1 VSPSLD
7 PYALI
12 GTEFRNQ
19 YLVEGFAGA
28 GRFSAVYRA
37 TDGVTERKVSLRLL
51 NVKPTLAPN
60 RRARVIER
68 LRVLTRPASEV
79 ASACPA
85 FADVLDVIPF
95 IASRGAAR
103 GRWMPAVVQT
113 WLEGETLEN
122 VLARERAPRMPIAQ
136 AIDLLAPVADALGYA
151 HARGV
156 VHGGLSPR
164 TLFVRAVP
172 ELVPTGVREQWSAVA
187 IGRHR
192 DSTPALSPFE
202 SIVDLGLAQ
211 ALARTQDEERPFAEP
226 PFGALH
232 FFAPTYRSPEHHHG
246 DAAALVPASD
256 VFALALIVAE
266 LLSGAAPASEDDEP
280 VSVSGL
286 GPLAAS
292 PFAARSHALGYVEA
306 VFARALAPRASD
318 RFASVAAF
326 WEALR
331 TAARMTALRPSARSA
346 RPPSLP
352 GSERPY
358 EPTSKRGS
366 PPLAPSRPH

>member
-1 VSPSLD
+1 VSSSLD

-37 TDGVTERKVSLRLL
+37 TDRVTERKVSLRLL
-51 NVKPTLAPN
+51 NVKPTLAPG
-60 RRARVIER
+60 RRANVIER
-68 LRVLTRPASEV
+68 LRTLTRPASEV

-85 FADVLDVIPF
+85 FADVLDVLPF
-95 IASRGAAR
+95 IPSRGAAR

-113 WLEGETLEN
+113 WLEGETLESL
-122 VLARERAPRMPIAQ
+122 LAREQSPRIPIAR
-136 AIDLLAPVADALGYA
+136 AIDLLTPVADALGYA

-156 VHGGLSPR
+156 VHGSLSPR
-164 TLFVRAVP
+164 TLFVREVP
-172 ELVPTGVREQWSAVA
+172 ELVPTGAGERWSAVA
-187 IGRHR
+187 I
-192 DSTPALSPFE
+192 
-202 SIVDLGLAQ
+202 VDLGIAQ
-211 ALARTQDEERPFAEP
+211 TLARTQDEDRPFAEP

-246 DAAALVPASD
+246 DAASLVPASD

-266 LLSGAAPASEDDEP
+266 LLSGTAPGSEDEEP
-280 VSVSGL
+280 VSVTGL
-286 GPLAAS
+286 DPLVPPS
-292 PFAARSHALGYVEA
+292 FAARPHALGYIET

-318 RFASVAAF
+318 RFTSVSAF

-331 TAARMTALRPSARSA
+331 NAARMTALRPSTRATRA
-346 RPPSLP
+346 PALPPP
-352 GSERPY
+352 G
-358 EPTSKRGS
+358 PTSNRGS
-366 PPLAPSRPH
+366 RALSPPRSH